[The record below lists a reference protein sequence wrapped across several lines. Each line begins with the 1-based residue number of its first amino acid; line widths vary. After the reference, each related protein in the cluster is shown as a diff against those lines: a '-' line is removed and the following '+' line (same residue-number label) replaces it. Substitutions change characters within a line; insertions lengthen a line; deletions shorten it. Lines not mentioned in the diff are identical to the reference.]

1 MSVTAKA
8 TWLDDEQLVAWLA
21 ALNDLRLALGS
32 MLGVTE
38 DELEPPMGDAHRA
51 EWIAYM
57 YLGGLQ
63 SEVIDILELTLPDP
77 VRGADDLVPEDHWG
91 EPPGGL
97 RWDGTPMPRDP

>member
-1 MSVTAKA
+1 
-8 TWLDDEQLVAWLA
+8 
-21 ALNDLRLALGS
+21 
-32 MLGVTE
+32 
-38 DELEPPMGDAHRA
+38 
-51 EWIAYM
+51 M

-97 RWDGTPMPRDP
+97 RWDGTPQPRDP